1 MPSKSPKQ
9 KKTMA
14 AIAHG
19 WKPPKGSSVADIS
32 PAIARDFFLADQ
44 KRAKAEDR
52 DKGGGT
58 NKKGG

>member
-1 MPSKSPKQ
+1 MPSKSPAM

-32 PAIARDFFLADQ
+32 PAVAKDFFEADQ
-44 KRAKAEDR
+44 RKAKAEGR
-52 DKGGGT
+52 DKGG
-58 NKKGG
+58 KK